1 MQATTGIAAWIK
13 RPTCTNLPI
22 PRNDSWLGKLC
33 NCPRDGRANSS
44 GCRCSP
50 APQGALAAA
59 FFVATVMKDFANAS
73 FPPEVISVMEEALDA
88 AVASLPEPVHSTHV
102 QCLAEAIL
110 RAADKGERDPQI
122 LQRLALLELQIV
134 RR

>member
-1 MQATTGIAAWIK
+1 MQATTGIGAWIK
-13 RPTCTNLPI
+13 RSTWTNLPI
-22 PRNDSWLGKLC
+22 PRNDSSSGKLC
-33 NCPRDGRANSS
+33 NCPGMDTLNSS

-50 APQGALAAA
+50 APQGVLAAV
-59 FFVATVMKDFANAS
+59 FFVTTAMKDFANAS

-102 QCLAEAIL
+102 QCIAEAIL
-110 RAADKGERDPQI
+110 RAADKGERDPKV